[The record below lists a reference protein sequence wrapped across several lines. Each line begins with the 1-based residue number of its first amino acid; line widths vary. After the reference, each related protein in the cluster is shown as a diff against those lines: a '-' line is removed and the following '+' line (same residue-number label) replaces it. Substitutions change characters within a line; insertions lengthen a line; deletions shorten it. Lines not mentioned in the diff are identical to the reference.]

1 MCEKK
6 SINKEAKIYIAG
18 HTGTAGSAIAELLYN
33 RGYCNLVF
41 KGSSELDLKNQQ
53 SVEDFFKK
61 EKPEYVFMCAATP
74 CGVANMQYRA
84 DFIYD
89 NIMMQINIIH
99 ASFKYKVKRM
109 ICFGSG
115 YMYPKEAQNP
125 LKEEYVLSGKLDYSI
140 EPYALSKI
148 MALKASEAYNIQY
161 NTEFICV
168 AINNLYGGN
177 ANFDLQQARLIP
189 ALLRKF
195 HLGKLFQEQNYIGL
209 TNELNIT
216 ENENIEEALKEIGI
230 FKNKIFLWGDGKT
243 RREFI
248 HCEDLADA
256 CIYLMEYDFAT
267 NNLHFNIGTG
277 IDYSI
282 ADVASIVSNVVGF
295 KGEIKF
301 DATKPSSDM
310 NRLMDCS
317 KIHSLG
323 WKHKIEL
330 EQGIKMMYEWYLK
343 NKGVKK

>member
-1 MCEKK
+1 MYRKK
-6 SINKEAKIYIAG
+6 SLDKEAKIYIAG
-18 HTGTAGSAIAELLYN
+18 HTGTAGSAIVKLLHK
-33 RGYCNLVF
+33 RGYYNLVL
-41 KGSSELDLKNQQ
+41 KESSELDLKNQQ

-84 DFIYD
+84 DFIYN
-89 NIMMQINIIH
+89 NIMMQINVIH
-99 ASFKYKVKRM
+99 ASFKYKVKKM

-125 LKEEYVLSGKLDYSI
+125 LKEEYILSGKLDYSV

-177 ANFDLQQARLIP
+177 ANFDLKQARLIP
-189 ALLRKF
+189 ALLKKF
-195 HLGKLFQEQNYIGL
+195 YLAKLLQEQNYTKL
-209 TNELNIT
+209 FNELNIT
-216 ENENIEEALKEIGI
+216 ESENIEEVLKEIGI
-230 FKNKIFLWGDGKT
+230 FKNQVFLWGDGKT

-267 NNLHFNIGTG
+267 YNLHFNVGTG
-277 IDYSI
+277 VDYSI

-295 KGEIKF
+295 NGDIKF
-301 DATKPSSDM
+301 DVTKPSSDM

-343 NKGVKK
+343 KQRSE

>member
-1 MCEKK
+1 M
-6 SINKEAKIYIAG
+6 NKEAKIYVAG
-18 HTGTAGSAIAELLYN
+18 HTGTAGSAIVELLYK

-41 KGSSELDLKNQQ
+41 KGSSELDLRNQK
-53 SVEDFFKK
+53 SVEKFFQQ

-99 ASFKYKVKRM
+99 ASFKHRVKKL

-125 LKEEYVLSGKLDYSI
+125 LKEEYILSGKLDYSI

-148 MALKASEAYNIQY
+148 IALKASEAYNIQY

-177 ANFDLQQARLIP
+177 ANFDLKQARLIP
-189 ALLRKF
+189 ALLKKF
-195 HLGKLFQEQNYIGL
+195 YLGKLLQDQNYIEL
-209 TNELNIT
+209 ANELNIT
-216 ENENIEEALKEIGI
+216 EIKNIEDALSEIGI
-230 FKNKIFLWGDGKT
+230 FKNQIFLWGDGKT

-256 CIYLMEYDFAT
+256 CIYLMECDFST
-267 NNLHFNIGTG
+267 HNLHFNVGTG

-282 ADVASIVSNVVGF
+282 ADVAGIVSNVVGF

-301 DATKPSSDM
+301 DITKPSSNM

-323 WKHKIEL
+323 WKYKIGL

-343 NKGVKK
+343 NKGANK